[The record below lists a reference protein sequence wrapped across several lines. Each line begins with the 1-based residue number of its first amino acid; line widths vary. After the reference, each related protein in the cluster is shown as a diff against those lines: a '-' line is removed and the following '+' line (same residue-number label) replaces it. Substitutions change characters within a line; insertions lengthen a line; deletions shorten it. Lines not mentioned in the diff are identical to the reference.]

1 MKTPLSITAGALL
14 VSLTFTSCE
23 TPGRTALLGAGA
35 GAVLGNQSHTGPLR
49 GAAIGAGV
57 GYLVGR
63 LADRARR
70 DRYYDEDRYG
80 RHGYPL
86 AEPTNRRGFVT
97 SPYSPH
103 NLIDVRGI
111 PGGAKVVDPSNGRV
125 FINP

>member
-1 MKTPLSITAGALL
+1 MKTPLPLVAGSLL
-14 VSLTFTSCE
+14 VALTFSSCE

-35 GAVLGNQSHTGPLR
+35 GAIIGNQSHTGPLR

-63 LADRARR
+63 LVDRGRR

-80 RHGYPL
+80 RYGYPL
-86 AEPTNRRGFVT
+86 GRPTNRRGFVT
-97 SPYSPH
+97 SPYAPY

-111 PGGAKVVDPSNGRV
+111 PYGAKVVDPSNGRI